1 MINMTHSKVSVV
13 YWAV

>member
-1 MINMTHSKVSVV
+1 MINMTHSNVSVV